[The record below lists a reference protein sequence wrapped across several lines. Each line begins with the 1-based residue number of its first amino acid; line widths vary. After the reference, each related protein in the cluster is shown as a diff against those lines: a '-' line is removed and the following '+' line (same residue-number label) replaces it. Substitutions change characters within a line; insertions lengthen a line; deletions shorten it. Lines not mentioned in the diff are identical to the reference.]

1 MLIKRSER
9 SSRPSRRPA
18 FLDDA
23 NGTLDRRAFLRRSGL
38 VAGGLSALGALPL
51 GTVRKA
57 TAAPPPALGAEV
69 ALRKNICTHC
79 AFGCTATAEVSNAVR
94 TAQEP
99 SGKSPINRARPS

>member
-38 VAGGLSALGALPL
+38 VAGGLTALGALPL

-57 TAAPPPALGAEV
+57 TAGPPPAMGAEV
-69 ALRKNICTHC
+69 VLRKHICPHSPLGSTVP
-79 AFGCTATAEVSNAVR
+79 A
-94 TAQEP
+94 EP
-99 SGKSPINRARPS
+99 SNDVLFRHEPR